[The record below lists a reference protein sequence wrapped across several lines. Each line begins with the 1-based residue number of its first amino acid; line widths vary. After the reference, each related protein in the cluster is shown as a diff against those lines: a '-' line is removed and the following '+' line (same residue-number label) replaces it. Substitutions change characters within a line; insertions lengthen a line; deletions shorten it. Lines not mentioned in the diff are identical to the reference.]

1 MKIEKDQEII
11 CGINVIETVLILRPG
26 SAKTLFVLDSKSNS
40 RIKKILSSAKTNQ
53 IEISLK
59 TKDFFSNYFGDQN
72 HQGLAMLCNKR
83 IEEQETFLDN
93 LLERDSLFLLIL
105 DHITDPH
112 NVGACLRSAAAANVD
127 AVIVPKNRS
136 CHLTPTVRKVSSGG
150 SELVPFVV
158 VTNLVRTIKK
168 MKLSD
173 VNIVGAEKNGETDYK
188 ELVLEK
194 KNALI
199 IGSEDKGL
207 KKLTA
212 ENCDTLI
219 RVDLPGSVDSL
230 NASVA
235 CGILLFEFVSKSEN
249 FI

>member
-1 MKIEKDQEII
+1 VKIEKDQEII
-11 CGINVIETVLILRPG
+11 CGINVIEAVLNLRPG
-26 SAKTLFVLDSKSNS
+26 SAKILFVLDSKSNS
-40 RIKKILSSAKTNQ
+40 RIKKILTSAKTNQ

-59 TKDFFSNYFGDQN
+59 TKDFFSNYFGDQS

-173 VNIVGAEKNGETDYK
+173 VNIVGAEKNGERNYK
-188 ELVLEK
+188 ELTLEK

-207 KKLTA
+207 KKLTV
-212 ENCDTLI
+212 ENCDTLV
-219 RVDLPGSVDSL
+219 RVDLPGSMDSL

>member
-11 CGINVIETVLILRPG
+11 CGINVIETVLNLRPG

-40 RIKKILSSAKTNQ
+40 RIKKIISSAKTNQ

-168 MKLSD
+168 MKLSN
-173 VNIVGAEKNGETDYK
+173 VNMVGAEKNGEMDYK

-219 RVDLPGSVDSL
+219 RVDLPGGVESL

>member
-40 RIKKILSSAKTNQ
+40 RIKKVLSSAKSNQ

-83 IEEQETFLDN
+83 IEEPESFLDS

-188 ELVLEK
+188 ELVLQK

>member
-1 MKIEKDQEII
+1 MKIDKNQEII
-11 CGINVIETVLILRPG
+11 CGINVIETILDLRPR

-40 RIKKILSSAKTNQ
+40 RINKILSAAKTSQ
-53 IEISLK
+53 IEVSLK
-59 TKDFFSNYFGDQN
+59 TKDFFSEYFEDQN
-72 HQGLAMLCNKR
+72 HQGLALLCHKR
-83 IEEQETFLDN
+83 IEEQESFLDK
-93 LLERDSLFLLIL
+93 LLEKESLLLLVL

-127 AVIVPKNRS
+127 AVIVPKDRS

-168 MKLSD
+168 MKLSN
-173 VNIVGAEKNGETDYK
+173 VNIVGAEKNGEMDYK
-188 ELVLEK
+188 EIVLEK

-219 RVDLPGSVDSL
+219 SIDLPGGVESL

>member
-11 CGINVIETVLILRPG
+11 YGINVIETVLNLRPG

-53 IEISLK
+53 IEISFK

-93 LLERDSLFLLIL
+93 LLERDSLLLLVL

-188 ELVLEK
+188 EIVLEK

-219 RVDLPGSVDSL
+219 RVDLPGGVESL

>member
-40 RIKKILSSAKTNQ
+40 RIKKILSSAKANQ
-53 IEISLK
+53 IEISFK

-83 IEEQETFLDN
+83 IEEPESFLDI

-173 VNIVGAEKNGETDYK
+173 VNIIGAEKNGEMDYK
-188 ELVLEK
+188 EIVLEK

-219 RVDLPGSVDSL
+219 RVDLPGGVESL

>member
-1 MKIEKDQEII
+1 MKINKNQEII
-11 CGINVIETVLILRPG
+11 CGINVIEAVLNLRPG
-26 SAKTLFVLDSKSNS
+26 SAKILFVLDSKSNS
-40 RIKKILSSAKTNQ
+40 RIKKVLSSAKSNQ

-83 IEEQETFLDN
+83 IEEPESFLDN
-93 LLERDSLFLLIL
+93 LLEKDSLFLLIL

-136 CHLTPTVRKVSSGG
+136 CHLTPAVRKVSSGG

-158 VTNLVRTIKK
+158 VTNLVRTIKR
-168 MKLSD
+168 MKLSN
-173 VNIVGAEKNGETDYK
+173 VKIVGAEKNGETDYK

-212 ENCDTLI
+212 KNCDTLI
-219 RVDLPGSVDSL
+219 RVDLPGGVESL

>member
-11 CGINVIETVLILRPG
+11 YGINVIETVLNLRPG

-53 IEISLK
+53 IEISFK

-188 ELVLEK
+188 ELVLKK

>member
-11 CGINVIETVLILRPG
+11 CGINVIKTVLSLRPG
-26 SAKTLFVLDSKSNS
+26 SVKTLFVLDSKSNS
-40 RIKKILSSAKTNQ
+40 RIKKILSMAKTNQ

-72 HQGLAMLCNKR
+72 HQGLAMLCIKR

-173 VNIVGAEKNGETDYK
+173 VNIVGAEKNGEMDYK

-219 RVDLPGSVDSL
+219 RVNLPGSVDSL

-235 CGILLFEFVSKSEN
+235 CGILLFEFVSKTED

>member
-11 CGINVIETVLILRPG
+11 CGINVIETVLNLRPG

-188 ELVLEK
+188 EIVLEK

-219 RVDLPGSVDSL
+219 RVDLPGGGESL

>member
-1 MKIEKDQEII
+1 MKINKNQEII
-11 CGINVIETVLILRPG
+11 CGINVIETILDLRPG

-40 RIKKILSSAKTNQ
+40 RINKILSRAKASQ

-59 TKDFFSNYFGDQN
+59 TKDFFSENFENQN
-72 HQGLAMLCNKR
+72 HQGLALLCNKR
-83 IEEQETFLDN
+83 IEEQESFLDN
-93 LLERDSLFLLIL
+93 LLEKESLLLLIL

-127 AVIVPKNRS
+127 AVIVPKDRS

-173 VNIVGAEKNGETDYK
+173 VNIVGAEKNGEMDYK
-188 ELVLEK
+188 ELIQEK

-219 RVDLPGSVDSL
+219 RIDLPGGVESL

>member
-11 CGINVIETVLILRPG
+11 YGINVIETVLNLRPG

-53 IEISLK
+53 IEISFK

>member
-40 RIKKILSSAKTNQ
+40 RIKKILTSAKTNQ

-83 IEEQETFLDN
+83 IEEPESFLDI

-168 MKLSD
+168 MKLSN
-173 VNIVGAEKNGETDYK
+173 VNIVGAESTGSTNYK

-219 RVDLPGSVDSL
+219 RVDLPGSVESL

>member
-11 CGINVIETVLILRPG
+11 YGINVIETVLNLRPG

-53 IEISLK
+53 IEISFK

-219 RVDLPGSVDSL
+219 RVDLPGGVESL

>member
-11 CGINVIETVLILRPG
+11 YGINVIETVLNLRPG

-53 IEISLK
+53 IEISFK

-127 AVIVPKNRS
+127 AVIVPKDRS

>member
-11 CGINVIETVLILRPG
+11 CGINVIETVLNLRPG
-26 SAKTLFVLDSKSNS
+26 SAKTLFALDSKSNS
-40 RIKKILSSAKTNQ
+40 RIKKILTSAKTNQ

-59 TKDFFSNYFGDQN
+59 TKDFFSNYFRDQN

>member
-40 RIKKILSSAKTNQ
+40 RIKKVLSSAKSNQ

-83 IEEQETFLDN
+83 IEEPESFLDI

-168 MKLSD
+168 MKLSN
-173 VNIVGAEKNGETDYK
+173 VNIVGAESTGSTNYK

-212 ENCDTLI
+212 QNCDTLI
-219 RVDLPGSVDSL
+219 RIDLPGSVDSL

>member
-40 RIKKILSSAKTNQ
+40 RIKKILSSAKSNQ

>member
-11 CGINVIETVLILRPG
+11 CGINVIETVLDLRPG
-26 SAKTLFVLDSKSNS
+26 SAKTLFVLDSKSNF

-59 TKDFFSNYFGDQN
+59 TKDFFSSYFGEQN
-72 HQGLAMLCNKR
+72 HQGLALLCIKR
-83 IEEQETFLDN
+83 IEEQESFLDN
-93 LLERDSLFLLIL
+93 LLEKESLLLLIL

-127 AVIVPKNRS
+127 AVIVPKDRS

-168 MKLSD
+168 MKLSN
-173 VNIVGAEKNGETDYK
+173 VNIVGAEKNGEMDYK
-188 ELVLEK
+188 EIVLEK

-219 RVDLPGSVDSL
+219 RVDLPGSVESL

>member
-1 MKIEKDQEII
+1 VKIEKDQEII
-11 CGINVIETVLILRPG
+11 YGINVIETVLNLRPG

-53 IEISLK
+53 IEISFK

-188 ELVLEK
+188 ELVLQK

>member
-11 CGINVIETVLILRPG
+11 YGINVIETVLNLRPG

-53 IEISLK
+53 IEISFK

-188 ELVLEK
+188 EIVLEK

-219 RVDLPGSVDSL
+219 RVDLPGGVESL

>member
-11 CGINVIETVLILRPG
+11 CGINVIEAVLNLRPG
-26 SAKTLFVLDSKSNS
+26 SAKILFVLDSKSNS
-40 RIKKILSSAKTNQ
+40 RIKKILTSAKTNQ

-188 ELVLEK
+188 ELVLQK

>member
-11 CGINVIETVLILRPG
+11 CGINVIETVLNLRPG

-53 IEISLK
+53 IAISFK

-72 HQGLAMLCNKR
+72 HQGLALLCNKR
-83 IEEQETFLDN
+83 IEEQESFLDN
-93 LLERDSLFLLIL
+93 LLEKESLLLLIL

-127 AVIVPKNRS
+127 AVIVPKDRS

-168 MKLSD
+168 MKLSN
-173 VNIVGAEKNGETDYK
+173 VNMVGAEKNGEMDYK

-219 RVDLPGSVDSL
+219 RVDLPGGVESL

>member
-1 MKIEKDQEII
+1 MKINKNQEII
-11 CGINVIETVLILRPG
+11 CGINVIETILDLRPG

-40 RIKKILSSAKTNQ
+40 RINKILSAAKTSQ

-59 TKDFFSNYFGDQN
+59 TKDFFSEYFEDQN
-72 HQGLAMLCNKR
+72 HQGLALLCNKR
-83 IEEQETFLDN
+83 IEEQESFLDN
-93 LLERDSLFLLIL
+93 LLEKESLLLLVL

-112 NVGACLRSAAAANVD
+112 NVGACLRSAAAANAD

-136 CHLTPTVRKVSSGG
+136 CHLTPTVRKISSGG

-173 VNIVGAEKNGETDYK
+173 VKIVGAEKNGEMDYK
-188 ELVLEK
+188 EIVLEK

-219 RVDLPGSVDSL
+219 RVDLPGSVESL

-235 CGILLFEFVSKSEN
+235 CGILLFEFVSKSEK

>member
-11 CGINVIETVLILRPG
+11 CGINVIETVLNLRPG

-83 IEEQETFLDN
+83 IEEPESFLDI

-158 VTNLVRTIKK
+158 VT
-168 MKLSD
+168 D
-173 VNIVGAEKNGETDYK
+173 
-188 ELVLEK
+188 
-194 KNALI
+194 
-199 IGSEDKGL
+199 
-207 KKLTA
+207 
-212 ENCDTLI
+212 
-219 RVDLPGSVDSL
+219 
-230 NASVA
+230 
-235 CGILLFEFVSKSEN
+235 
-249 FI
+249 

>member
-173 VNIVGAEKNGETDYK
+173 VSIVGAEKNGETDYK
-188 ELVLEK
+188 ELVLQK

>member
-40 RIKKILSSAKTNQ
+40 RIKKVLSSAKSNQ
-53 IEISLK
+53 IEISFK

-83 IEEQETFLDN
+83 IEEPESFLDS

-168 MKLSD
+168 MKLSN
-173 VNIVGAEKNGETDYK
+173 VNIVGAEKNGEMDYK

-219 RVDLPGSVDSL
+219 RIDLPGTVDSL

>member
-40 RIKKILSSAKTNQ
+40 RIKKIISSAKTNQ
-53 IEISLK
+53 IEISFK

>member
-1 MKIEKDQEII
+1 VKIEKDQEII
-11 CGINVIETVLILRPG
+11 CGINVIETVLNLRPG

-40 RIKKILSSAKTNQ
+40 RIKKIISSAKTNQ
-53 IEISLK
+53 IEISFK

-83 IEEQETFLDN
+83 IEEPESFLDS

-136 CHLTPTVRKVSSGG
+136 CHLTPTVRKISSGG

-173 VNIVGAEKNGETDYK
+173 VNIVGAENNGGTHYK

-212 ENCDTLI
+212 ENCDALI
-219 RVDLPGSVDSL
+219 RVDLPGSMDSL

>member
-1 MKIEKDQEII
+1 MKIDKDQEII
-11 CGINVIETVLILRPG
+11 CGINVIETVLNLRPG

-53 IEISLK
+53 IEILLK

-173 VNIVGAEKNGETDYK
+173 VNIVGAEKNGEMNYK

-207 KKLTA
+207 KKLTV

>member
-40 RIKKILSSAKTNQ
+40 RIKKVLSSAKSNQ

-83 IEEQETFLDN
+83 IEEPESFLDN
-93 LLERDSLFLLIL
+93 LLEKDSLFLLIL

-212 ENCDTLI
+212 QNCDTLI
-219 RVDLPGSVDSL
+219 RIDLPGSVDSL

>member
-11 CGINVIETVLILRPG
+11 YGINVIETVLNLRPG

-40 RIKKILSSAKTNQ
+40 RIKKIISSAKTNQ
-53 IEISLK
+53 IEISFK

-83 IEEQETFLDN
+83 IEEQEIFLDN

>member
-1 MKIEKDQEII
+1 MKINKNQEII
-11 CGINVIETVLILRPG
+11 CGINVIETILDLRPA

-59 TKDFFSNYFGDQN
+59 AKDFFSKYFEDKN
-72 HQGLAMLCNKR
+72 HQGLALLCNKR
-83 IEEQETFLDN
+83 IEEQESFLDN
-93 LLERDSLFLLIL
+93 LLEKESLFLLIL

-127 AVIVPKNRS
+127 AVIVPKDRS

-173 VNIVGAEKNGETDYK
+173 VDIVGAEKNGEMDYK
-188 ELVLEK
+188 EIVLGK

-199 IGSEDKGL
+199 IGS
-207 KKLTA
+207 
-212 ENCDTLI
+212 C
-219 RVDLPGSVDSL
+219 
-230 NASVA
+230 
-235 CGILLFEFVSKSEN
+235 LLYTSDAADE
-249 FI
+249 

>member
-11 CGINVIETVLILRPG
+11 CGINVIETILDLRPG

-40 RIKKILSSAKTNQ
+40 RIKKVLSSAKTNQ

-83 IEEQETFLDN
+83 IEEPESFLDS

-188 ELVLEK
+188 ELVLQK

-235 CGILLFEFVSKSEN
+235 CGILLFEFVSKTKN

>member
-11 CGINVIETVLILRPG
+11 YGINVIETVLNLRPG

-53 IEISLK
+53 IEISFK

-93 LLERDSLFLLIL
+93 LLERDSLLLLVL

-173 VNIVGAEKNGETDYK
+173 VNIVGAEKNGETNYK

>member
-11 CGINVIETVLILRPG
+11 YGINVIEIVLNLRPG

-53 IEISLK
+53 IAISFK

-72 HQGLAMLCNKR
+72 HQGLALLCNKR
-83 IEEQETFLDN
+83 IEEQESFLDN
-93 LLERDSLFLLIL
+93 LLEKDSLFLLVL

-168 MKLSD
+168 MKLSN
-173 VNIVGAEKNGETDYK
+173 VNIVGAEKNGEMDYK
-188 ELVLEK
+188 EIVLEK

-212 ENCDTLI
+212 ENCDSLV
-219 RVDLPGSVDSL
+219 RVNLPGSVDSL

>member
-26 SAKTLFVLDSKSNS
+26 NAKTLFVLDSKSNS
-40 RIKKILSSAKTNQ
+40 RIKKVLSSAKSNQ

-83 IEEQETFLDN
+83 IEEPESFLDI

-168 MKLSD
+168 MKLSN
-173 VNIVGAEKNGETDYK
+173 VNIVGAESTGSTNYK

-212 ENCDTLI
+212 QNCDTLI
-219 RVDLPGSVDSL
+219 RIDLPGSVDSL